1 MNPSE
6 VEVTELPSSPG
17 ARLRREREARG
28 LTEQQA
34 AEMLNL
40 DPTVVAILEA
50 NDFAALGAPVFVKGH
65 LRRYA
70 SLLEL
75 DVDEVLAAYERSK
88 QHIDEPTLV
97 PKARIE
103 MAPVRGRPRWPLVV
117 GGMAAFLL
125 AAALLAYLSEHGLP
139 WSQKTAEEPALD
151 TSLDVAGTS
160 LPPAASPGPAAIESG
175 PAAVGEG
182 TTAPIATPGSDAA
195 TASQGTAPTPGSTA
209 SAPGATTPGAPVAGA
224 TTPAGASSA
233 TPAPTSSSAS
243 TVVPTGPGQVSLQL
257 RFSGDS
263 WVEIFDGSGK
273 AVVYD
278 LGKTGT
284 ERTVTAT
291 APLSVTLG
299 NAPAVAIMINGR
311 AIPPPPAPGA
321 VARFSVGA
329 DGNLR

>member
-1 MNPSE
+1 MSPSDA
-6 VEVTELPSSPG
+6 EVTELPSSPG

-28 LTEQQA
+28 LSEQQA
-34 AEMLNL
+34 AETLNL
-40 DPTVVAILEA
+40 DPSVVANLEA

-70 SLLEL
+70 NLLEL
-75 DVDEVLAAYERSK
+75 DADEIVGAYERSK

-97 PKARIE
+97 PKARLE
-103 MAPVRGRPRWPLVV
+103 MVPVRGRSRWPLVV
-117 GGMAAFLL
+117 GGTAAFLI
-125 AAALLAYLSEHGLP
+125 AAGLLAYLTEHGLP
-139 WSQKTAEEPALD
+139 WSSQPAADESVADAPAIAPGD
-151 TSLDVAGTS
+151 T
-160 LPPAASPGPAAIESG
+160 LPPAA
-175 PAAVGEG
+175 AVGAAPVSGSEG
-182 TTAPIATPGSDAA
+182 TLTPTPPPATPPAGVAGAPGSAA
-195 TASQGTAPTPGSTA
+195 AGTAPNVAPSSAPGTTTTA
-209 SAPGATTPGAPVAGA
+209 SAPSTAAAPA
-224 TTPAGASSA
+224 
-233 TPAPTSSSAS
+233 
-243 TVVPTGPGQVSLQL
+243 PGQVRLQL

-291 APLSVTLG
+291 APLSVTIG